1 MEGRYISEEEKEE
14 GEEEES
20 MGDAKRSK
28 TIPTAA
34 TAASVLS
41 PFSALPT
48 HNVSHHA
55 TVLVRIFT
63 HLLGVLLLIDFFF
76 LFSFPFFLFS
86 FFPFSFVLL
95 LFPFLCPSFLFPL
108 LPLFTTVGRRCWC
121 WKEDFGSVACR
132 LTRPHHSSVTPLS
145 SSPFLLFRH
154 WPPTRQHLI
163 EPCMFLLCLVFCI
176 QTDNRDFATASTEI
190 CEQSAA
196 ED

>member
-1 MEGRYISEEEKEE
+1 
-14 GEEEES
+14 

-76 LFSFPFFLFS
+76 LFSFSFS
-86 FFPFSFVLL
+86 F
-95 LFPFLCPSFLFPL
+95 FPFLCPSFLFLL

-163 EPCMFLLCLVFCI
+163 EPCMFLLCLCVLYSDGQQGLCHCLHRNLRAI
-176 QTDNRDFATASTEI
+176 RGRGLILWCSWWT
-190 CEQSAA
+190 
-196 ED
+196 